1 MSRAKELSERLNRKL
16 QEMSPQRINS
26 ISDQEIDETLE
37 IINGYLEEYDEGS
50 TEVELTKINRYI
62 YELRCDI
69 DSYLAYISDPTK
81 PIEYFSILRKV
92 MQRKGLPS
100 NAIYQALVWRKESGN
115 PTIRAGQIMRDVIL
129 PKYKCV
135 VSDQYQTLK
144 GERMWDTFVEI
155 MLDKGYK
162 VRIINFTSGNYFEVK
177 DFEEYIDLKDEFY
190 GKDSWFAQYRICI
203 YK

>member
-162 VRIINFTSGNYFEVK
+162 VRVINFTSGNYFEVK

-190 GKDSWFAQYRICI
+190 CKDSWFAQYRICI

>member
-1 MSRAKELSERLNRKL
+1 MSKAKEVSLRLNRL

-26 ISDQEIDETLE
+26 LSDQEIDETID
-37 IINGYLEEYDEGS
+37 IINDYIEEYNQGS
-50 TEVELTKINRYI
+50 NEVKITKINRYI

-69 DSYLAYISDPTK
+69 DQYLAYISDPTK
-81 PIEYFSILRKV
+81 PIEYFSILRKIT
-92 MQRKGLPS
+92 QRKGLPS

-129 PKYKCV
+129 PKYKCI

-162 VRIINFTSGNYFEVK
+162 IRIINFTSGNYFEVK

-190 GKDSWFAQYRICI
+190 GKDSWFDQYRICI

>member
-1 MSRAKELSERLNRKL
+1 MSRAKELSGRLNRKL

-26 ISDQEIDETLE
+26 LSDQEIDETID
-37 IINGYLEEYDEGS
+37 IINEYIEEYNKGS
-50 TEVELTKINRYI
+50 SEVKITKINRYI

-69 DSYLAYISDPTK
+69 DTYLAYISDPAK
-81 PIEYFSILRKV
+81 PIEYFSILRKIT
-92 MQRKGLPS
+92 QRKGLPS

-177 DFEEYIDLKDEFY
+177 DFEDYIDLKDEFY
-190 GKDSWFAQYRICI
+190 GKDSWFSQYRICI

>member
-1 MSRAKELSERLNRKL
+1 MSKAKELNIRLNRL

-26 ISDQEIDETLE
+26 ISDQEIDETID
-37 IINGYLEEYDEGS
+37 IINEYIEEHNKGS
-50 TEVELTKINRYI
+50 SEVKLTKINRYI

-69 DSYLAYISDPTK
+69 DSYLAYISDPAK
-81 PIEYFSILRKV
+81 PIEYFSILRKIT
-92 MQRKGLPS
+92 QRKGLPS

-115 PTIRAGQIMRDVIL
+115 PTIRAGQIMRDIIL

-162 VRIINFTSGNYFEVK
+162 VRIINFTSENYFEVK

-190 GKDSWFAQYRICI
+190 GKDSWFSQYRICI

>member
-1 MSRAKELSERLNRKL
+1 MSKAKEVSLRLNRL

-26 ISDQEIDETLE
+26 LSDQEIDETID
-37 IINGYLEEYDEGS
+37 IINDYIEEYNQGS
-50 TEVELTKINRYI
+50 NEVKITKINRYI

-69 DSYLAYISDPTK
+69 DQYLAYISDPTK
-81 PIEYFSILRKV
+81 PIEYFSILRKIT
-92 MQRKGLPS
+92 QRKGLPS

-129 PKYKCV
+129 PKYKCI

-162 VRIINFTSGNYFEVK
+162 VRVINFTSGNYFEVK

-190 GKDSWFAQYRICI
+190 GKDSWFDQYRICI

>member
-16 QEMSPQRINS
+16 QEMSPQRIES
-26 ISDQEIDETLE
+26 ICDQEIDETLE

-162 VRIINFTSGNYFEVK
+162 VRVINFTSGNYFEVK

>member
-1 MSRAKELSERLNRKL
+1 MSKARELNNRLNRL

-26 ISDQEIDETLE
+26 LSDQEIDNTID
-37 IINGYLEEYDEGS
+37 IINEYIEEHNKGS
-50 TEVELTKINRYI
+50 SEVKLTKINRYI

-81 PIEYFSILRKV
+81 PIEYFSILRKIT
-92 MQRKGLPS
+92 QRKG
-100 NAIYQALVWRKESGN
+100 WRKESGN
-115 PTIRAGQIMRDVIL
+115 PTIRAGQIMRDIIL

-190 GKDSWFAQYRICI
+190 GKDSWFSQYRICI

>member
-1 MSRAKELSERLNRKL
+1 MSKAKEVSLRLNRL

-26 ISDQEIDETLE
+26 LSDQEIDETID
-37 IINGYLEEYDEGS
+37 IINDYIEEYNQGS
-50 TEVELTKINRYI
+50 NEVKITKINRYI

-69 DSYLAYISDPTK
+69 DQYLAYISDPTK
-81 PIEYFSILRKV
+81 PIEYFSILRKIT
-92 MQRKGLPS
+92 QRKGLPS

-129 PKYKCV
+129 PKYKCI

-162 VRIINFTSGNYFEVK
+162 IRIINFTSRNYFEVK

-190 GKDSWFAQYRICI
+190 GKDSWFDQYRICI

>member
-1 MSRAKELSERLNRKL
+1 MSKAKEVSLRLNRL

-26 ISDQEIDETLE
+26 LSDQEIDETID
-37 IINGYLEEYDEGS
+37 IINDYIEEYNQGS
-50 TEVELTKINRYI
+50 NEVKITKINRYI

-69 DSYLAYISDPTK
+69 DQYLAYISDPTK
-81 PIEYFSILRKV
+81 PIEYFSILRKIT
-92 MQRKGLPS
+92 QRKGLPS
-100 NAIYQALVWRKESGN
+100 NVIYQALVWRKESGN

-129 PKYKCV
+129 PKYKCI

-162 VRIINFTSGNYFEVK
+162 IRIINFTSRNYFEVK

-190 GKDSWFAQYRICI
+190 GKDSWFDQYRICI

>member
-1 MSRAKELSERLNRKL
+1 MDQVRELNLRL
-16 QEMSPQRINS
+16 QEMSPRRINS
-26 ISDQEIDETLE
+26 ISGQEIDETLR
-37 IINGYLEEYDEGS
+37 IISDYLGEYNGGNN
-50 TEVELTKINRYI
+50 EVKLTKINRYI

-81 PIEYFSILRKV
+81 PIEYFSILRKIA
-92 MQRKGLPS
+92 QRKGLPS

-115 PTIRAGQIMRDVIL
+115 PTIREGQIMCDIIL
-129 PKYKCV
+129 PKYKCI

-155 MLDKGYK
+155 MLDKGYH

-177 DFEEYIDLKDEFY
+177 DFEEYIELKDEFY

>member
-100 NAIYQALVWRKESGN
+100 DAIYQALVWRKESGN

-135 VSDQYQTLK
+135 VSEQYQT
-144 GERMWDTFVEI
+144 
-155 MLDKGYK
+155 
-162 VRIINFTSGNYFEVK
+162 
-177 DFEEYIDLKDEFY
+177 
-190 GKDSWFAQYRICI
+190 
-203 YK
+203 

>member
-1 MSRAKELSERLNRKL
+1 MSRAKELSGRLNRKL

-26 ISDQEIDETLE
+26 LSDQEIDETID
-37 IINGYLEEYDEGS
+37 IINEYIEEYNKGS
-50 TEVELTKINRYI
+50 SEVKITKINRYI

-69 DSYLAYISDPTK
+69 DTYLAYISDPAK
-81 PIEYFSILRKV
+81 PIEYFSILRKIT
-92 MQRKGLPS
+92 QRKGLPS

-162 VRIINFTSGNYFEVK
+162 VRIINFTSSNYFEVK

-190 GKDSWFAQYRICI
+190 GKDSWFSQYRICI

>member
-1 MSRAKELSERLNRKL
+1 MSKAKEVSLRLNRL
-16 QEMSPQRINS
+16 QEMSPQRINAL
-26 ISDQEIDETLE
+26 SDQEIDETID
-37 IINGYLEEYDEGS
+37 IINEYIEEHNKS
-50 TEVELTKINRYI
+50 SSEVKLTKINRYI

-69 DSYLAYISDPTK
+69 DSYLAYISDPAK
-81 PIEYFSILRKV
+81 PIEYFSILRKIT
-92 MQRKGLPS
+92 QRKGLPS

-115 PTIRAGQIMRDVIL
+115 PTIRAGQIMRDIIL

-190 GKDSWFAQYRICI
+190 GKDSWFSQYRICI